1 MDRRERQLGLVK
13 TQEEMAKN
21 KERDSLELSRVRI
34 LNDLEQSANPRYR
47 EILSASLEHLDQKL
61 KLLD

>member
-1 MDRRERQLGLVK
+1 
-13 TQEEMAKN
+13 MAKN